1 MGNHAGTVG
10 IIAGIGV
17 DSRNID
23 SGPYSICGNILK
35 RLLFGRLLFFVKT
48 IVEYAFGMHMGFA
61 IGWLTGWGVGH
72 TYVKY
77 FKPVYIDDLSQLF
90 CWRLM
95 PYDFARIGAAV
106 GVVVGVIAI
115 SLINSRLLSRRVASL
130 YEKDV
135 TEPEDIARALGE
147 SERQIR
153 RIVNK
158 LAKKQKNRK
167 ETYSQKDYQAQ
178 GPIPL
183 GPVID
188 MYEVLYKLK
197 KIS

>member
-17 DSRNID
+17 DSLNND
-23 SGPYSICGNILK
+23 SGHYSIRDNILK
-35 RLLFGRLLFFVKT
+35 RRLFNRLLFFFKT

-90 CWRLM
+90 HWRLM
-95 PYDFARIGAAV
+95 PYDFAGIGAAI

-115 SLINSRLLSRRVASL
+115 SLINSKLLSRRVASL
-130 YEKDV
+130 YKKDF

-147 SERQIR
+147 SEIQIR

-158 LAKKQKNRK
+158 LDKKEKNRK

>member
-1 MGNHAGTVG
+1 MANHVGTVD

-17 DSRNID
+17 DSLTND
-23 SGPYSICGNILK
+23 SGHYSIRDNILK
-35 RLLFGRLLFFVKT
+35 KRLFGRLLFFVKT

-77 FKPVYIDDLSQLF
+77 FKPVYMDDLSQLF
-90 CWRLM
+90 HWRLM
-95 PYDFARIGAAV
+95 PYDLAGIGAAI

-115 SLINSRLLSRRVASL
+115 SLINSRLLSRRVTSL

-147 SERQIR
+147 SERQTR

-178 GPIPL
+178 GPIPP

>member
-1 MGNHAGTVG
+1 MENCADA
-10 IIAGIGV
+10 AGIAKRFSIDLYGIGNSLRLRLSAFLP
-17 DSRNID
+17 DS
-23 SGPYSICGNILK
+23 
-35 RLLFGRLLFFVKT
+35 LLDRVLFLVEAVVAYGFG
-48 IVEYAFGMHMGFA
+48 IYMGFV

-90 CWRLM
+90 HWRLM
-95 PYDFARIGAAV
+95 PYDFAGIGAAI

-115 SLINSRLLSRRVASL
+115 SLINSKLLSRRVASL
-130 YEKDV
+130 YKKDV

-147 SERQIR
+147 SEIQIR

-158 LAKKQKNRK
+158 LDKKEKNRK
-167 ETYSQKDYQAQ
+167 KIYSQKDYQAQ

>member
-1 MGNHAGTVG
+1 MENCAEATGMAKRFS
-10 IIAGIGV
+10 IDLYGIGNSLCLRLGSFLP
-17 DSRNID
+17 DS
-23 SGPYSICGNILK
+23 
-35 RLLFGRLLFFVKT
+35 LLDRVLFLAEAV
-48 IVEYAFGMHMGFA
+48 VAYCFGMHMGFA
-61 IGWLTGWGVGH
+61 IGWLTGLGVGH
-72 TYVKY
+72 AYVEH
-77 FKPVYIDDLSQLF
+77 FKPVYMDDLSQLSH
-90 CWRLM
+90 WRLM
-95 PYDFARIGAAV
+95 PYDFARIGAAI

-115 SLINSRLLSRRVASL
+115 SLINSKLLSRRVASL
-130 YEKDV
+130 YKKDV

-158 LAKKQKNRK
+158 LDKKQKNRK

-183 GPVID
+183 GSVVD